1 MSEIDRSAALN
12 LPQLRKLAKE
22 LLRAA
27 RAGDALALAR
37 IQAVHPQTRIYKL
50 AHAQLVI
57 ARDAGFDSWP
67 KLVKELET
75 DELQRFRRALQTGDA
90 PAVKALLNSSAYLR
104 RQVDAPIGDFGA
116 KPITMA
122 AAHRAVLDVLLDFG
136 GDVNARSVWGKGP
149 FGVLDFCDE
158 ATARH
163 LLTRG
168 AILTPHAAA
177 RLGWLDELRQLVA
190 SDPDCVH
197 ARGGDG
203 QQPLH
208 FSKTPEIVDFL
219 LDHGAGIDTR
229 CLDHHS
235 TPAQYA
241 LADRPDVCRRLL
253 ERGATPDIFMAARL
267 GDVAL
272 AKRLIESDPACLTAR
287 TRHDGCPPVHRD
299 CIYNWTL
306 GFFLS
311 PHDVALK
318 FGHADVYELL
328 LHHSPAK
335 VRFYDAISH
344 NDLAAAREL
353 MKSLTLES
361 GDHRALAM
369 AVFHEQFAA
378 AKIMLELGFDP
389 RAGGIDGGTA
399 LHAAALVGNVEL
411 LEAIL
416 KTKRVDVNA
425 QDPTHNSTPLG
436 WALWGAT
443 NRCAPGADYRAVVQ
457 RLIRGGAQ
465 PNPEQREH
473 PLVRAP

>member
-1 MSEIDRSAALN
+1 MSQIDRSTALN

-27 RAGDALALAR
+27 RAGEAGALTR
-37 IQAVHPQTRIYKL
+37 IRAVHPNERIHKL
-50 AHAQLVI
+50 AHAQLAI
-57 ARDAGFDSWP
+57 AREAGFDSWP
-67 KLVKELET
+67 KLVKELES
-75 DELQRFRRALQTGDA
+75 DELQRFRRALKTGDA
-90 PAVKALLNSSAYLR
+90 PALKALLNSSAYLR

-122 AAHRAVLDVLLDFG
+122 AAHRAALDVLLDFG

-158 ATARH
+158 PTARH
-163 LLTRG
+163 LITRG

-177 RLGWLDELRQLVA
+177 RLGWLDELRDLVA
-190 SDPDCVH
+190 RDPECVH

-208 FSKTPEIVDFL
+208 FAKTPEIADFL
-219 LDHGAGIDTR
+219 LDRDAPIDER
-229 CLDHHS
+229 CLDHQS

-241 LADRPDVCRRLL
+241 LVERPDVCRRLL
-253 ERGATPDIFMAARL
+253 DRGATPDIFMAARL

-272 AKRLIESDPACLTAR
+272 ATRLIEADPVCLTAR
-287 TRHDGCPPVHRD
+287 TRCEGYAPVHFFG
-299 CIYNWTL
+299 IYSWSL

-318 FGHADVYELL
+318 FGHPEVYKLL
-328 LHHSPAK
+328 LQRSPAK
-335 VRFYDAISH
+335 VRFFDAISH
-344 NDLAAAREL
+344 NDSATAREL
-353 MKSLTLES
+353 LQQLTLGP

-369 AVFHEQFAA
+369 AVFHEQFDA
-378 AKIMLELGFDP
+378 AKVMLELGFDP
-389 RAGGIDGGTA
+389 RAGGIDGGSA

-416 KTKRVDVNA
+416 ATATVDVNA
-425 QDPTHNSTPLG
+425 PDPTHNGTPLG
-436 WALWGAT
+436 WAIWGSI
-443 NRCAPGADYRAVVQ
+443 NRCAPGGDYRAVVQ
-457 RLIRGGAQ
+457 RLIRAGAQ
-465 PNPEQREH
+465 PTAEQRDH
-473 PLVRAP
+473 PLVRGP